1 MIHCLEEAVEH
12 GVGGLESEAREFR
25 MKVVQTG
32 GNADAESSG
41 ISRGFEIAA
50 SVADVCDA
58 FCWGLSFCDDFGDE
72 ARGGFSV
79 NGGGVWGF
87 GSGTNSEKWRRAEAQ

>member
-25 MKVVQTG
+25 MEVVQTG
-32 GNADAESSG
+32 GDADAESSG

-50 SVADVCDA
+50 SVANVRDA
-58 FCWGLSFCDDFGDE
+58 FWRGLGFCDDFADE

-79 NGGGVWGF
+79 NGGGVRGF
-87 GSGTNSEKWRRAEAQ
+87 GSGANLEKWRRAEV